1 VEVSPVAAAGLAPP
15 RGGAGTVDTQPV
27 PARRSVW
34 PFVAIGAGLLLL
46 ALAVLFGP
54 GLFAS
59 RAGGTGGGSPTPA
72 PATAGA
78 TPDVAATLSAA
89 PVVVP
94 PASPPA
100 TTAPTAAVPTAT
112 PAAPATPTT
121 VGLLATTEQGA
132 VGAVRFADG
141 QKVVDQLQ
149 ITATLSTLPERPVGK
164 GLFAWMQ
171 DSASGT
177 TVNLGRV
184 VPDDAGLWSLAYNDP
199 EQANLSGRF
208 DGFLVTYEALET
220 DPTTPSSEVV
230 LRGQL
235 PVQALVHIR
244 HLLFSYP
251 DTPQQVGLE
260 VGLRAQVAALAQH
273 AQLLDDAQKAGSL
286 AKVKLEA
293 EQIANLIEGNQGPDF
308 GDLNKDGK
316 VDNAGDGFGLLVG
329 GSQPGYIQDAK
340 DHAELSA
347 TAPDATEN
355 VKQHAAGVIAT
366 ADNVQARVTTIR
378 DQALAMLKAT
388 TIADARPLVATTVKL
403 AGEALNGV
411 PTADGK
417 VLPVANSGGAL
428 TGYDEALLMATMPIQ
443 VVK

>member
-1 VEVSPVAAAGLAPP
+1 
-15 RGGAGTVDTQPV
+15 
-27 PARRSVW
+27 
-34 PFVAIGAGLLLL
+34 
-46 ALAVLFGP
+46 
-54 GLFAS
+54 
-59 RAGGTGGGSPTPA
+59 
-72 PATAGA
+72 
-78 TPDVAATLSAA
+78 
-89 PVVVP
+89 
-94 PASPPA
+94 
-100 TTAPTAAVPTAT
+100 
-112 PAAPATPTT
+112 
-121 VGLLATTEQGA
+121 
-132 VGAVRFADG
+132 
-141 QKVVDQLQ
+141 
-149 ITATLSTLPERPVGK
+149 
-164 GLFAWMQ
+164 MQ

-347 TAPDATEN
+347 TAPDATAN